1 MTNFSTLLSSFI
13 EAKSI
18 QIYPLTQYCNLD
30 RSTMYKYINGKRL
43 PPRQELVER
52 IADYMRLSPS
62 EHDELLTAWKI
73 ALIGEEDYY
82 NRKNAENFILNFPDV
97 SKIDPL
103 ILSSFSVSSGTENPD
118 PLSDCQALSS
128 QTAINHAVSQTILRE
143 AEKEDGR
150 LALLLQPDNDYL
162 FHFLTS
168 LGESECTLS
177 IEQILCLNNSSQLDK
192 SYHSLNL
199 LYIQNELPLYIRAL
213 V

>member
-13 EAKSI
+13 EAKNI

-82 NRKNAENFILNFPDV
+82 NRRSCFSRITTICFTFSPVLVNLNV
-97 SKIDPL
+97 
-103 ILSSFSVSSGTENPD
+103 
-118 PLSDCQALSS
+118 
-128 QTAINHAVSQTILRE
+128 H
-143 AEKEDGR
+143 
-150 LALLLQPDNDYL
+150 
-162 FHFLTS
+162 
-168 LGESECTLS
+168 
-177 IEQILCLNNSSQLDK
+177 
-192 SYHSLNL
+192 
-199 LYIQNELPLYIRAL
+199 
-213 V
+213 

>member
-13 EAKSI
+13 EAKNI

-82 NRKNAENFILNFPDV
+82 NRKMPKILF
-97 SKIDPL
+97 
-103 ILSSFSVSSGTENPD
+103 
-118 PLSDCQALSS
+118 
-128 QTAINHAVSQTILRE
+128 
-143 AEKEDGR
+143 
-150 LALLLQPDNDYL
+150 
-162 FHFLTS
+162 
-168 LGESECTLS
+168 
-177 IEQILCLNNSSQLDK
+177 
-192 SYHSLNL
+192 
-199 LYIQNELPLYIRAL
+199 
-213 V
+213 